1 MAEPVSSAGAA
12 VVTGMVS
19 GLALGTVVSKPNV
32 AMLSG
37 VFCGAVVFLLRSKEP
52 HWIKKALYFCISLVG
67 GYAIAPDVQLAFG
80 WLPAWLAAFFSA
92 AAVVAVAVIVLDW
105 SERAIPQVLNRLVD
119 RLMGGDPGE

>member
-12 VVTGMVS
+12 VVTGVVS
-19 GLALGTVVSKPNV
+19 GLALGAVVSKPNV
-32 AMLSG
+32 ALLSG

-67 GYAIAPDVQLAFG
+67 GYAIAPDVHAAFG

-105 SERAIPQVLNRLVD
+105 SEKAIPQILNRLVD
-119 RLMGGDPGE
+119 RLMGGSHHE